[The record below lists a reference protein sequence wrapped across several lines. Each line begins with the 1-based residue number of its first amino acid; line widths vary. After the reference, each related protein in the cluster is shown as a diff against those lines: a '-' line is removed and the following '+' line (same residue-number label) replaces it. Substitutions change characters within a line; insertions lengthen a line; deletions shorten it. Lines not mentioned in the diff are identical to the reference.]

1 MSRAV
6 VPSDTAEHPHRSE
19 AAYGG
24 AAQHLG
30 LGRQWRPRRPEPG
43 TVLWRFEARHGVR
56 SFQFC
61 AGHVGW
67 VRHGQTPGPW
77 IMVNVLAWPLKAY
90 EGLKTESPVH
100 DKMPATISY
109 IYIYILFVGL

>member
-1 MSRAV
+1 MEVLHSIWDLAD
-6 VPSDTAEHPHRSE
+6 SGDQ
-19 AAYGG
+19 G
-24 AAQHLG
+24 ALNREQFFG
-30 LGRQWRPRRPEPG
+30 
-43 TVLWRFEARHGVR
+43 RFEARHGVR

-109 IYIYILFVGL
+109 IIYIVCWSLRSFVSCCCFAILTLRI